1 MTFKLS
7 MFSVIYS
14 EIFEHDMSFLMIDG
28 IVPQIFCGV
37 AGINHGDLNDHN
49 ILVEWDGPS
58 RYKISGIVDFGDM
71 SSGYFIFE
79 LAISMM
85 YMMIESR
92 NPLEV
97 GGPLIAG
104 FESVFPLNSDERD
117 ALYTLVLS
125 RFCQSLVYAHSA
137 VLQQPEN
144 EEYLMITARNG
155 LRLLKVLW
163 EKGKEEIEQVWFEGA
178 ANISKLNGNNY
189 HNSLKC

>member
-1 MTFKLS
+1 M
-7 MFSVIYS
+7 
-14 EIFEHDMSFLMIDG
+14 
-28 IVPQIFCGV
+28 
-37 AGINHGDLNDHN
+37 NDHN

-58 RYKISGIVDFGDM
+58 RYKISGILDFGDM

-79 LAISMM
+79 LAIAIM

-125 RFCQSLVYAHSA
+125 RFSQSLVYARSA
-137 VLQQPEN
+137 VLEQPEN

-155 LRLLKVLW
+155 LRLLKFLW
-163 EKGKEEIEQVWFEGA
+163 DKGKEEIEQVWFEGA

-189 HNSLKC
+189 PNP